1 MIKNVVAS
9 GCSFTEGI
17 SWTVPVANHF
27 QAQLY
32 NLGHSGAG
40 NRYIANSVIDCLQ
53 YKDLNPESTL
63 VIVMW
68 SGPGRKDAL
77 VSGEYWYLL
86 SDYPGKAKFHD
97 YEDCYWIFSGGRSNA
112 WCDHIETRK
121 IFEQDYLVSDPVT
134 ICKETLDNVIKLQ
147 IYLKYHGFKYF
158 FMSYVNYWKADI
170 ESTVNGDFNI
180 KYFAGHI
187 PAFQKIDWSP
197 WIFSSNTQ
205 DGIYE
210 FSRDQ
215 NILHTDEFHPSLIA
229 HNRFAS
235 EVIIPRLVKENL

>member
-1 MIKNVVAS
+1 
-9 GCSFTEGI
+9 
-17 SWTVPVANHF
+17 
-27 QAQLY
+27 
-32 NLGHSGAG
+32 
-40 NRYIANSVIDCLQ
+40 
-53 YKDLNPESTL
+53 
-63 VIVMW
+63 
-68 SGPGRKDAL
+68 
-77 VSGEYWYLL
+77 
-86 SDYPGKAKFHD
+86 
-97 YEDCYWIFSGGRSNA
+97 
-112 WCDHIETRK
+112 
-121 IFEQDYLVSDPVT
+121 
-134 ICKETLDNVIKLQ
+134 
-147 IYLKYHGFKYF
+147 
-158 FMSYVNYWKADI
+158 MSYVNYWKADI